1 MKEIL
6 ACGAY
11 GEKPLIAGFKRNFC
25 WEIML
30 RSSNHM
36 KQNIEKILDDRKY
49 SPFVKREFLLDIFG
63 YLDGETKYAGLMDSA
78 SNEDFDKTFS
88 NLI

>member
-1 MKEIL
+1 
-6 ACGAY
+6 
-11 GEKPLIAGFKRNFC
+11 
-25 WEIML
+25 
-30 RSSNHM
+30 M

-78 SNEDFDKTFS
+78 SNEDFDETFS